1 MSYDISVNIT
11 SKSDSTG
18 FTIAVQSMTTTAQN
32 STTTTVSEDSDT
44 LSVAVLTALLIR
56 AAETN

>member
-18 FTIAVQSMTTTAQN
+18 FTIAVQSTTTTTQN